1 VRDRHLER
9 ISHQAAALYLFLVTV
24 GDARGMS
31 YYSEARLMQSLSM
44 SAATLGSARDELAG
58 AGLVAWRKP
67 LYQVL
72 ALEPRR
78 SVSAVGSEGREV
90 QVLSEILERVAGG
103 GA

>member
-1 VRDRHLER
+1 MRDRHLER

-24 GDARGMS
+24 SDARGLS
-31 YYSEARLMQSLSM
+31 YYSDARLMQSLNM
-44 SAATLGSARDELAG
+44 SAEALGFARDELAG
-58 AGLVAWRKP
+58 AGLAAFRKP

-78 SVSAVGSEGREV
+78 SVSAAGSSCRDT
-90 QVLSEILERVAGG
+90 QVLSTILRRVAGG